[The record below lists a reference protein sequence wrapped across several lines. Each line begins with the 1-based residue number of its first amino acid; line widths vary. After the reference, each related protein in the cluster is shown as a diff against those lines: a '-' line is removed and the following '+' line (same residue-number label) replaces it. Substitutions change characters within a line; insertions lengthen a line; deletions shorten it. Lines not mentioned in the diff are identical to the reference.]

1 MNQSNTNTNTS
12 EGITFIG
19 GLQLLLI
26 GLKLG
31 SIITW
36 SWWQVLLPF
45 FVDQL
50 TALIFV
56 ALTVWK
62 SRR

>member
-1 MNQSNTNTNTS
+1 MNQSNTS
-12 EGITFIG
+12 GGITFID

-45 FVDQL
+45 FVVEG
-50 TALIFV
+50 ALIFV

>member
-1 MNQSNTNTNTS
+1 MNQSNTNTS

-45 FVDQL
+45 FVVEG
-50 TALIFV
+50 ALIFV

>member
-1 MNQSNTNTNTS
+1 MNQSNTNTS

-26 GLKLG
+26 GLKHG

-45 FVDQL
+45 FVIEV
-50 TALIFV
+50 ALIFV

>member
-1 MNQSNTNTNTS
+1 MNQSNTNTS

>member
-1 MNQSNTNTNTS
+1 MNQSNTS
-12 EGITFIG
+12 GGITFID

-31 SIITW
+31 SSITW

-45 FVDQL
+45 FVVEG
-50 TALIFV
+50 ALIFV

>member
-1 MNQSNTNTNTS
+1 MNQSNTNTS

-50 TALIFV
+50 AALIFV

>member
-1 MNQSNTNTNTS
+1 MNQSNTNTS
-12 EGITFIG
+12 GGIAFIG